1 MLAKDLISDVIPS
14 LKTSDTGLDALNW
27 MEAFRVS
34 HLPIVNNRVFLGL
47 ISDVDIYD
55 LNSAE
60 EPLGNHRLSLMKPY
74 VFDHM
79 HIYDV
84 IEISSRLKLSVIPV
98 LNQEKEFLGVIT
110 QNDLMHRFSE
120 LIAAHTPGGILQIE
134 VGLRD
139 YALAE
144 IARIV
149 EDSDAKILS
158 LYVSQEADID
168 SLSLTIKLNRTELSP
183 VLNAFERYGYR
194 VRAVYGAEMQMDET
208 VKRNYESLIRYLSV

>member
-74 VFDHM
+74 VFDHQ
-79 HIYDV
+79 HIYDI

-120 LIAAHTPGGILQIE
+120 LIAAHTPGGILKIE

-194 VRAVYGAEMQMDET
+194 VRAVYGAEIQMDET